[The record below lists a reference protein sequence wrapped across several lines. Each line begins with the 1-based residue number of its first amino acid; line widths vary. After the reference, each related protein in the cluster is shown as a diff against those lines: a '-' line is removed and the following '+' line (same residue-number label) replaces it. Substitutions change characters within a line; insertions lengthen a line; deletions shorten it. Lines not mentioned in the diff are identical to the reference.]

1 MARREELWDVCRL
14 ACRFALAYDDGRWHL
29 PEAPV
34 PPGSAVT
41 TKRSKRAAAL
51 SQKATTLHSE
61 APEQPANATTAPG
74 AAEGQLGTAQPPGTA
89 Y

>member
-14 ACRFALAYDDGRWHL
+14 ACRFALAYDDGRWHM

-34 PPGSAVT
+34 PPGSALT

-51 SQKATTLHSE
+51 SLKATTLHSD
-61 APEQPANATTAPG
+61 APEQLANAIAAAPG
-74 AAEGQLGTAQPPGTA
+74 ATDGQLGTALPGM
-89 Y
+89 